1 MKNDSFCVSLT
12 LNAWLLSRST
22 FVPWISHAVSL
33 FADIESRTRQ
43 KKKKKILK
51 QVVILQI
58 LFNSHVLL
66 FFTRFFVEKK
76 RAKT

>member
-1 MKNDSFCVSLT
+1 M
-12 LNAWLLSRST
+12 
-22 FVPWISHAVSL
+22 SHAVSL

-43 KKKKKILK
+43 KKKILK

>member
-1 MKNDSFCVSLT
+1 M
-12 LNAWLLSRST
+12 
-22 FVPWISHAVSL
+22 SHAVSL

-43 KKKKKILK
+43 KKKKILK

-76 RAKT
+76 SAKT

>member
-12 LNAWLLSRST
+12 LNVWLLSRST

-43 KKKKKILK
+43 KKKKILK

>member
-43 KKKKKILK
+43 KKKKILK

>member
-1 MKNDSFCVSLT
+1 MRDFCHEAPSFLESLT
-12 LNAWLLSRST
+12 LCRSL
-22 FVPWISHAVSL
+22 PISSHALV
-33 FADIESRTRQ
+33 
-43 KKKKKILK
+43 KKKILK

>member
-1 MKNDSFCVSLT
+1 MRDFCHEAPSFLESLT
-12 LNAWLLSRST
+12 LCRSL
-22 FVPWISHAVSL
+22 PISSHALV
-33 FADIESRTRQ
+33 

-51 QVVILQI
+51 QVFILQI